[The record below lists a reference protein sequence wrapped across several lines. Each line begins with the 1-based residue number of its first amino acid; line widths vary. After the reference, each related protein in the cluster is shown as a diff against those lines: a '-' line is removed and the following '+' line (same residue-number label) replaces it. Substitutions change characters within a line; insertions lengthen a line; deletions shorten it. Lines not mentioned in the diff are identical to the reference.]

1 MKIKI
6 LFFILYLLLL
16 LPYGNAY
23 GILINLSDEDM
34 AAAIATGAKQGSRV
48 SAYLKQHY
56 RFGNEDVFAENG
68 IIRTKWSKLALLSGL
83 LAAKGSAFTDH
94 KKNRI
99 IKSTEL
105 QIDIHTFGDTIDF
118 ADSYRVLLKQKNK
131 TIEPDK
137 YSINHATFF
146 FRKRTARSGFPKY
159 RATISSHI
167 PYGRIRPNDKAEI
180 ILIKEGKKKVFEI
193 DFALY
198 K

>member
-1 MKIKI
+1 MKKNII
-6 LFFILYLLLL
+6 PFFLCLLLL
-16 LPYGNAY
+16 LPCGNAS
-23 GILINLSDEDM
+23 GILMTLSEEDM
-34 AAAIATGAKQGSRV
+34 AEAVATGKKQGSRITT
-48 SAYLKQHY
+48 YLKQHY
-56 RFGNEDVFAENG
+56 RFGNKDVFAENG

-83 LAAKGSAFTDH
+83 LAAKGSGLTDH
-94 KKNRI
+94 KKDRI
-99 IKSTEL
+99 TKSTEL